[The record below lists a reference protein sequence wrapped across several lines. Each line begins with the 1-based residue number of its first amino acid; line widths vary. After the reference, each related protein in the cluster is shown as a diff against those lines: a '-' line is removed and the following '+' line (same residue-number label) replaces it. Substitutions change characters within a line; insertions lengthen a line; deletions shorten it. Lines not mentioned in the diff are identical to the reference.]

1 MTSSPPVSPP
11 PRLALG
17 TGLVALP
24 TGLSGVVFT
33 LELRDAEPE
42 RLALCARDL
51 QQLSDNAARTE
62 QFMGSVFFA
71 FNGLERDPRQVHTI
85 PECRDVLRGLH
96 ERWPY
101 WMHFLAPEPDL
112 WTVLLLCLLPLG
124 PGVRLPNGRI
134 GHELDRKAL
143 KNLVLDLTIA
153 LNELHDRHKI
163 ALAAR
168 QRIFKGAMK
177 AMERATG
184 ARI

>member
-1 MTSSPPVSPP
+1 MPATTPPNLP
-11 PRLALG
+11 PRIALG
-17 TGLVALP
+17 TGLAALP
-24 TGLSGVVFT
+24 GGARQVVFT
-33 LELRDAEPE
+33 LELRDAEEE

-51 QQLSDNAARTE
+51 QQLSDHPARVE
-62 QFMGSVFFA
+62 QLTGSVLFA

-85 PECRDVLRGLH
+85 PECRDVLRSLH

-143 KNLVLDLTIA
+143 KNLVLDLTTA
-153 LNELHDRHKI
+153 MHELHDRHKV

-168 QRIFKGAMK
+168 QRIFKSAMQ
-177 AMERATG
+177 AIERATG

>member
-1 MTSSPPVSPP
+1 MPSQPHFSTP
-11 PRLALG
+11 PRIALG
-17 TGLVALP
+17 SGLAALP
-24 TGLSGVVFT
+24 AAAGPVVFT
-33 LELRDAEPE
+33 LELRDTEPE
-42 RLALCARDL
+42 RMALCVRDL
-51 QQLSDNAARTE
+51 EQLSDQPARTE
-62 QFMGSVFFA
+62 QFTGAVFFA

-153 LNELHDRHKI
+153 LNELHDRHKV

-168 QRIFKGAMK
+168 QRIFKGSMQ

>member
-1 MTSSPPVSPP
+1 MTTHPPLTPP
-11 PRLALG
+11 PRIALG
-17 TGLVALP
+17 TGLAALP
-24 TGLSGVVFT
+24 PGSMNVVFT
-33 LELRDAEPE
+33 LEVGDNEPG
-42 RLALCARDL
+42 RLKLCARDL
-51 QQLSDNAARTE
+51 QQLSDSAQRTE
-62 QFMGSVFFA
+62 QLTGHVFFA

-85 PECRDVLRGLH
+85 PECRDLLRALH

-153 LNELHDRHKI
+153 MHELHDHHKL
-163 ALAAR
+163 ALAER
-168 QRIFKGAMK
+168 QRIFKASMK

-184 ARI
+184 ARL